1 MVTRVLHSGGHVCL
15 AGKALDSALT
25 THTQKKKIK
34 IPMRKLRF
42 KRPRKSL
49 GSLEGIL
56 SSLSPQTNVGE
67 ADLVHNPSSYLCSSL
82 TVTSRDSPM
91 YSRLGKLVSTSSTP
105 TQCASALAQ

>member
-1 MVTRVLHSGGHVCL
+1 MVTRILHSGGHVCL

-25 THTQKKKIK
+25 TQKNKNQNIYEETKIQ
-34 IPMRKLRF
+34 
-42 KRPRKSL
+42 RPRKSL

-82 TVTSRDSPM
+82 MVTSRDSPM
-91 YSRLGKLVSTSSTP
+91 YSS
-105 TQCASALAQ
+105 